1 MKYSKYLAIAAA
13 ALMMGACSD
22 DFLDKEP
29 SKNASEEQVQDAIKR
44 DPEAINSFISGY
56 YMNLY
61 SPEAQMSHDDF
72 GLKAFELATDFM
84 GSDMAYKTSRFFVYD

>member
-1 MKYSKYLAIAAA
+1 MKYSKYLAVAAA

-29 SKNASEEQVQDAIKR
+29 TKNASEDQVMDAIEQ
-44 DPEAINSFISGY
+44 DPEAINAFISGY

-61 SPEAQMSHDDF
+61 APEAQQSHDDF
-72 GLKAFELATDFM
+72 GLKAFELATDLM
-84 GSDMAYKTSRFFVYD
+84 GSDMAYKTSHFFVYD